1 MMFIKINELND
12 HAAVRNL
19 AKKWYSYVKNVF
31 KATPAC
37 CTMNF

>member
-1 MMFIKINELND
+1 MFIKIND